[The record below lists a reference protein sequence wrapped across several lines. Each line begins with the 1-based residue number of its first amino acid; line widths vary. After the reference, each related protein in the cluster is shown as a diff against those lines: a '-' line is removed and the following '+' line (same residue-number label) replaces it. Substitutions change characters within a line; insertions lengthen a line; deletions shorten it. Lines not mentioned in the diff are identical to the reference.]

1 MKYKIEILETLRRVV
16 EMDAKNEEEAMD
28 RVGRMYYNSDIVLG
42 ADDFD
47 NEVVFNLL
55 KNEE

>member
-1 MKYKIEILETLRRVV
+1 MKYKIEILETLRRIV
-16 EMDAKNEEEAMD
+16 EVDAKDEEEAMD

-55 KNEE
+55 ENEE

>member
-16 EMDAKNEEEAMD
+16 EVDAKNEEEAMN

-55 KNEE
+55 ENEE

>member
-1 MKYKIEILETLRRVV
+1 MKYEIEILETLRRVV
-16 EMDAKNEEEAMD
+16 EIDAKNEEEAMD

>member
-16 EMDAKNEEEAMD
+16 EIDAKDEEEAMN

-55 KNEE
+55 ENEE

>member
-16 EMDAKNEEEAMD
+16 KIDAKNEEEAMD
-28 RVGRMYYNSDIVLG
+28 KVGRMYYNSDIVLG

-55 KNEE
+55 ENEE

>member
-16 EMDAKNEEEAMD
+16 EVDAKNEEEAMD
-28 RVGRMYYNSDIVLG
+28 KVGRMYYNSDIVLG

-55 KNEE
+55 ENEE

>member
-16 EMDAKNEEEAMD
+16 EVDAKDEEEAMD
-28 RVGRMYYNSDIVLG
+28 KVGRMYYNSDIVLG

-55 KNEE
+55 ENEE

>member
-1 MKYKIEILETLRRVV
+1 MKYKIEILETLRRVIEV
-16 EMDAKNEEEAMD
+16 NAKNEEEAMD
-28 RVGRMYYNSDIVLG
+28 KVGRMYYNSDIVLG

-55 KNEE
+55 ENEE

>member
-1 MKYKIEILETLRRVV
+1 MKHKIEILETLRRVV
-16 EMDAKNEEEAMD
+16 EVDAKDEEKAMD
-28 RVGRMYYNSDIVLG
+28 GVGRMYYNSDIVLS

-55 KNEE
+55 ENEE

>member
-1 MKYKIEILETLRRVV
+1 MKYKIEILETLRRIV
-16 EMDAKNEEEAMD
+16 EVDAKNEEEAMD

-55 KNEE
+55 ENEE

>member
-16 EMDAKNEEEAMD
+16 EVDAKNEEEAMD
-28 RVGRMYYNSDIVLG
+28 KVGRMYYNSDIVLG

-47 NEVVFNLL
+47 NEVIFN
-55 KNEE
+55 

>member
-16 EMDAKNEEEAMD
+16 EIDAKNEEEAMD
-28 RVGRMYYNSDIVLG
+28 KVGRMYYNSDIILG

>member
-1 MKYKIEILETLRRVV
+1 
-16 EMDAKNEEEAMD
+16 MDK
-28 RVGRMYYNSDIVLG
+28 VGRMYYNSDIVLG

>member
-28 RVGRMYYNSDIVLG
+28 KVGRMYYNSDIVLG

-55 KNEE
+55 ENEE

>member
-16 EMDAKNEEEAMD
+16 EVDAKNEEEAMD

-55 KNEE
+55 ENEE

>member
-16 EMDAKNEEEAMD
+16 EIDTKNEEEAMD
-28 RVGRMYYNSDIVLG
+28 KVGRMYYNSDIVLD

-55 KNEE
+55 ENEE

>member
-16 EMDAKNEEEAMD
+16 EVDAKNEEEAMD
-28 RVGRMYYNSDIVLG
+28 KVGRMYYNSDIVLG

-47 NEVVFNLL
+47 NEVIFNLL

>member
-1 MKYKIEILETLRRVV
+1 MKYKIEILETLRRIV
-16 EMDAKNEEEAMD
+16 EVDAKNEEEAMD
-28 RVGRMYYNSDIVLG
+28 KVGRMYYNSDIVLG

-55 KNEE
+55 ENEE

>member
-1 MKYKIEILETLRRVV
+1 MKYKIEILETLRRVIEV
-16 EMDAKNEEEAMD
+16 DAKNEEAAMD
-28 RVGRMYYNSDIVLG
+28 KVGRMYYNSDIVLG

-55 KNEE
+55 ENEE

>member
-1 MKYKIEILETLRRVV
+1 MKYKIAILETLRRVV
-16 EMDAKNEEEAMD
+16 EIDAKDEEEAMD

-55 KNEE
+55 ENEE

>member
-1 MKYKIEILETLRRVV
+1 MKYKIEILETLRRVIEV
-16 EMDAKNEEEAMD
+16 DAKNEEETMD
-28 RVGRMYYNSDIVLG
+28 KVGRMYYNSDIVLG

>member
-1 MKYKIEILETLRRVV
+1 MKYEIEILETLRRVV
-16 EMDAKNEEEAMD
+16 EIDAKNEEEAMD
-28 RVGRMYYNSDIVLG
+28 KVGRMYYNSDIVLG

-55 KNEE
+55 ENEE

>member
-16 EMDAKNEEEAMD
+16 EIDAKDEEEAMD

-55 KNEE
+55 ENEE

>member
-16 EMDAKNEEEAMD
+16 EIDTKNEEEAMNK
-28 RVGRMYYNSDIVLG
+28 VGRMYYNSDIVLG

-55 KNEE
+55 ENEE

>member
-16 EMDAKNEEEAMD
+16 EIDTKNEEEAMD
-28 RVGRMYYNSDIVLG
+28 KVGRMYYNSDIVPG
-42 ADDFD
+42 AGDFD

-55 KNEE
+55 ENEE

>member
-16 EMDAKNEEEAMD
+16 EVDAKDEEEAVN

-55 KNEE
+55 ENEE

>member
-16 EMDAKNEEEAMD
+16 EIDAKDEEETMD

-55 KNEE
+55 ENEE

>member
-16 EMDAKNEEEAMD
+16 EVDAKNEEEAME

-47 NEVVFNLL
+47 NKVVFNLL
-55 KNEE
+55 ENEE

>member
-16 EMDAKNEEEAMD
+16 EVDAKNEEEAMD
-28 RVGRMYYNSDIVLG
+28 KVGRMYYNSDIVLG

>member
-16 EMDAKNEEEAMD
+16 EVDAKNEEEAMD
-28 RVGRMYYNSDIVLG
+28 KVGRMYYNSDIVLG

-55 KNEE
+55 KNEK

>member
-28 RVGRMYYNSDIVLG
+28 KVGRMYYNSDIVLG

>member
-16 EMDAKNEEEAMD
+16 EIDTKNEEEAMD
-28 RVGRMYYNSDIVLG
+28 KVGRMYYNSYIVLG

-55 KNEE
+55 ENEE

>member
-16 EMDAKNEEEAMD
+16 EIDTKNEEEAMD
-28 RVGRMYYNSDIVLG
+28 KVGRMYYNSDIVLG

-55 KNEE
+55 ENEE

>member
-16 EMDAKNEEEAMD
+16 EVDAKDEEEAMD

-55 KNEE
+55 ENEE

>member
-16 EMDAKNEEEAMD
+16 EIDAKNEEEAMD
-28 RVGRMYYNSDIVLG
+28 KVGRMYYNSDIVLG

>member
-1 MKYKIEILETLRRVV
+1 MKYKIEILETLRRVIEV
-16 EMDAKNEEEAMD
+16 DAKNEEEAMD
-28 RVGRMYYNSDIVLG
+28 KVGRMYYNSDIVLG

>member
-16 EMDAKNEEEAMD
+16 KVDAKNEEEAMD
-28 RVGRMYYNSDIVLG
+28 KVGRMYYNSDIVLG

>member
-1 MKYKIEILETLRRVV
+1 MKYKIEILETLRRVIEV
-16 EMDAKNEEEAMD
+16 DAKNEEEAMD
-28 RVGRMYYNSDIVLG
+28 KVGRMYYNSDIVLG

-55 KNEE
+55 ENEE

>member
-16 EMDAKNEEEAMD
+16 EIDAKNEEEAMD
-28 RVGRMYYNSDIVLG
+28 KVGRMYYNSDIVLG

-55 KNEE
+55 ENEE